1 VHEHLSAA
9 QLGCCSGHVIGPF
22 GAGPKKDRPAQIPS
36 KDWIASDLFSTR
48 LNTRGPVQGLN
59 RVIYGR
65 PSSYDG
71 GMIS

>member
-1 VHEHLSAA
+1 MHEHLSAV
-9 QLGCCSGHVIGPF
+9 QFDRCSGHAIGPF
-22 GAGPKKDRPAQIPS
+22 GAEPTDRPAQIPSS

-48 LNTRGPVQGLN
+48 LNTREPVQGLN

-65 PSSYDG
+65 QSSYDG